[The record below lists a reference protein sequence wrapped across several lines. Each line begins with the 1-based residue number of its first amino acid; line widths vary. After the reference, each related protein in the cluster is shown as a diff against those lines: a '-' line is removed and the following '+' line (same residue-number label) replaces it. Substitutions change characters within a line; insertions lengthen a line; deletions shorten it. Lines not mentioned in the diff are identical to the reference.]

1 MNIKIINCLSNVE
14 EMKEKIQ
21 EASKLESEISKEEN
35 RYNSTMQREFK
46 YLKHDI
52 AFLNENIISTFPYIK
67 VESDEDVEAMKGI
80 IEFVK
85 TAKFCSLSENQKA
98 DITKALFSLG
108 KGKHARELQEYS
120 ENLSKDDVE
129 YLDGVVDSPEIV
141 ISSLHNAFNTGKSNP
156 VVDRVFGQY
165 YNLIKFVAANIEEGD
180 YGKALM
186 KKIVK
191 DPEVLKE
198 HKDMIKKAYQDIK
211 AEMKYSGLNL
221 GGRIASGTT
230 FALSVPFFVT
240 TLAEMIGTGIIKK
253 TGDAVKIVTEVLALP
268 FDLLAMKIQE
278 KSDSTAAK
286 VGAVIVDLPGI
297 LLKGAGAITNGILKV
312 GAAVIDIAYNLAL
325 MPVNFAMLGILKLGK
340 VGIKDRI
347 KICDKNIAKNIS
359 RILSEN
365 GEKISHKNVTIENI
379 EIGEDG
385 NITIVGDYFD
395 KKQIKE
401 YRLSF
406 EAGEDIVSHIRA
418 NAEKQEEINKSL
430 MAIELIGRLSG
441 EAATTEQVNEI
452 EDLRLK
458 LVYQEA
464 GILANITTQKPIK
477 KTTKEAEFDDEDEFV
492 ENQDNEDNDENHDNE
507 QDDENEDSTI
517 K

>member
-165 YNLIKFVAANIEEGD
+165 YNLIKFVAANVEEGD

-186 KKIVK
+186 KK
-191 DPEVLKE
+191 
-198 HKDMIKKAYQDIK
+198 
-211 AEMKYSGLNL
+211 
-221 GGRIASGTT
+221 
-230 FALSVPFFVT
+230 
-240 TLAEMIGTGIIKK
+240 
-253 TGDAVKIVTEVLALP
+253 
-268 FDLLAMKIQE
+268 
-278 KSDSTAAK
+278 
-286 VGAVIVDLPGI
+286 
-297 LLKGAGAITNGILKV
+297 LLK
-312 GAAVIDIAYNLAL
+312 
-325 MPVNFAMLGILKLGK
+325 
-340 VGIKDRI
+340 
-347 KICDKNIAKNIS
+347 
-359 RILSEN
+359 
-365 GEKISHKNVTIENI
+365 
-379 EIGEDG
+379 
-385 NITIVGDYFD
+385 
-395 KKQIKE
+395 
-401 YRLSF
+401 
-406 EAGEDIVSHIRA
+406 
-418 NAEKQEEINKSL
+418 
-430 MAIELIGRLSG
+430 
-441 EAATTEQVNEI
+441 
-452 EDLRLK
+452 
-458 LVYQEA
+458 
-464 GILANITTQKPIK
+464 TQKY
-477 KTTKEAEFDDEDEFV
+477 
-492 ENQDNEDNDENHDNE
+492 
-507 QDDENEDSTI
+507 
-517 K
+517 